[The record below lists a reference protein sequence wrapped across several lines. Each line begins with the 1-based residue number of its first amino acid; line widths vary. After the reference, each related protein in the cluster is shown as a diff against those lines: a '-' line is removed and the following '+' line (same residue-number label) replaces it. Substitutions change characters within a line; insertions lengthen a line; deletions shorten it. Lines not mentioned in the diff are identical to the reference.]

1 MLYFIKIHFVVVSL
15 GETCSRRE
23 LPHYVGKLHLKF
35 LTAEG
40 LTSETP
46 EKFSPFRLGVV

>member
-1 MLYFIKIHFVVVSL
+1 MEMLYFIKIHFVVVSL

-35 LTAEG
+35 LKE
-40 LTSETP
+40 LHKLQREQN
-46 EKFSPFRLGVV
+46 